1 MYPRGSSNFDFL
13 LTQANNQLYGLSHG
27 RLYTQNNL
35 HLVKKILKT
44 QFSSDTP
51 FFNGTF
57 FGGD

>member
-13 LTQANNQLYGLSHG
+13 LTQANNQMYGLS
-27 RLYTQNNL
+27 TQNNL
-35 HLVKKILKT
+35 HPVKKFLKT